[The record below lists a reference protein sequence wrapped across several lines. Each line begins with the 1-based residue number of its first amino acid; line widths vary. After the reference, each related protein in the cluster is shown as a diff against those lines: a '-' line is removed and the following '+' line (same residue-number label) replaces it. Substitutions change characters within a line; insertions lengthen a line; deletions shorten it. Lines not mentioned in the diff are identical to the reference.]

1 MIELGAGEFGEKGVM
16 GTGEQFNA
24 NIVRRRDW
32 KVYEPFLG
40 LNALCI
46 HLIKS
51 FADKS
56 DANLFEKI

>member
-1 MIELGAGEFGEKGVM
+1 MWWGQAEKA
-16 GTGEQFNA
+16 NA
-24 NIVRRRDW
+24 HIIRRRDW
-32 KVYEPFLG
+32 KVYERFLG

-56 DANLFEKI
+56 DANLFEKIYNKIKKIINYI